1 MPREARKLSSTH
13 IYHVMIRGNR
23 RQDIFLEDED
33 RLRFI
38 GILKK
43 KKQKGEYEL
52 YAFCLMNNHVHLL
65 IKEKKEQLSQIMKR
79 INISYVNYFNRKYKQ
94 VGHLFQ
100 DRFKSETIEDENY
113 LLAVLNYIHHNP
125 FNAFI
130 INNLAD
136 YPWSSY
142 DMYIN
147 KLSHPAFLI
156 ESENILS
163 LFSPDKDRAIDLFI
177 QYHCQNKQERSD
189 IIELPE
195 ENKKYDRN
203 LINEKEAKQYLQ
215 SYLSEHHL
223 DLSNLRERKY
233 RSDRNK
239 LINHLKQNSNFSI
252 RGIADLLRIG
262 TTTVHK
268 NRNREPSPVPVEGG
282 I

>member
-156 ESENILS
+156 KSKNILS

-239 LINHLKQNSNFSI
+239 LINYLKQNSNFSI

-268 NRNREPSPVPVEGG
+268 NRNREPSPVPVL
-282 I
+282 

>member
-1 MPREARKLSSTH
+1 
-13 IYHVMIRGNR
+13 
-23 RQDIFLEDED
+23 
-33 RLRFI
+33 
-38 GILKK
+38 
-43 KKQKGEYEL
+43 
-52 YAFCLMNNHVHLL
+52 MNNHVHLL
-65 IKEKKEQLSQIMKR
+65 IKEKDEQLSQTMKR
-79 INISYVNYFNRKYKQ
+79 INVSYVNYFNQKYQ
-94 VGHLFQ
+94 QIGHLFQ
-100 DRFKSETIEDENY
+100 DRFKSEPIEDENY

-147 KLSHPAFLI
+147 KLPHPAFLI

-195 ENKKYDRN
+195 ENKKYERN
-203 LINEKEAKQYLQ
+203 LISEKEAKQYLQ

-268 NRNREPSPVPVEGG
+268 NGNKEPSPVPVEGG

>member
-177 QYHCQNKQERSD
+177 QYHRQNKQERSD

-195 ENKKYDRN
+195 EDKKYDCN

-239 LINHLKQNSNFSI
+239 LINYLKQNSNFSI